1 MKTQRYLS
9 LEDIDEYRQQR
20 LFYSQAG
27 ITATQTMER
36 CSRLRTIVQRL
47 LSMMLKWV
55 SRCICIC
62 QILSEN
68 SYRHN
73 QK

>member
-20 LFYSQAG
+20 LFYSQDG

-36 CSRLRTIVQRL
+36 WGGHEISVIIPHF
-47 LSMMLKWV
+47 LSGFRKT
-55 SRCICIC
+55 
-62 QILSEN
+62 
-68 SYRHN
+68 
-73 QK
+73 

>member
-36 CSRLRTIVQRL
+36 WGGHEISVIIPHFFVRIPQNLVNLLVSRL
-47 LSMMLKWV
+47 
-55 SRCICIC
+55 
-62 QILSEN
+62 
-68 SYRHN
+68 
-73 QK
+73 